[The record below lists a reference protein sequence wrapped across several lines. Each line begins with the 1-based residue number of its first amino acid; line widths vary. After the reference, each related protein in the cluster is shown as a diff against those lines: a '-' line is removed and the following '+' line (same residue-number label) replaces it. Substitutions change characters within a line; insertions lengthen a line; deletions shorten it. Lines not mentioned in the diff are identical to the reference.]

1 MPRDAAYLLDMLL
14 AAREAIEFAAT
25 VEDFSAFRD
34 SRMAQLAT
42 LKAIEIIGEAAS
54 RVSTEYTL
62 AHPDI
67 PWRAIVGMRNRLVHD
82 YAGIDLERVWET
94 AQRDIPRLIESLA
107 PLVPPDT
114 N

>member
-25 VEDFSAFRD
+25 VEDFS
-34 SRMAQLAT
+34 
-42 LKAIEIIGEAAS
+42 
-54 RVSTEYTL
+54 
-62 AHPDI
+62 
-67 PWRAIVGMRNRLVHD
+67 
-82 YAGIDLERVWET
+82 DLERVWET